1 MSMNAGRARGAIAF
15 WALAGLALLVSHDAI
30 FLVQLGPGEGLARA
44 LRDAGH
50 DYWPAASA
58 VLGAVALLAGLG
70 AVVRLRNLRRQ
81 AAALGARPSAPPRFL
96 RQAAGRWLV
105 LLALVAAGFMVQE
118 SVEHFVAHGHFIGP
132 AALAGP
138 EYPLALPVIAVISAV
153 AALVATAI
161 SGAELALETAI
172 AHALARQTR
181 RPATDLRR
189 ASVSTIP
196 HHLSILSHT
205 GASRAPPVMLAS

>member
-1 MSMNAGRARGAIAF
+1 MNAGRARGAIAF
-15 WALAGLALLVSHDAI
+15 WALAGVALLVSHDAI
-30 FLVQLGPGEGLARA
+30 FLVQRGRGEGLARA

-58 VLGAVALLAGLG
+58 VLVALALLAGLG
-70 AVVRLRNLRRQ
+70 AVIRLGTLRRR
-81 AAALGARPSAPPRFL
+81 AAALGVRPSPPSRFL
-96 RQAAGRWLV
+96 RRAAGRWLV
-105 LLALVAAGFMVQE
+105 LLVLVATGFMLQE
-118 SVEHFVAHGHFIGP
+118 SVEHFVTHGHFIGP

-138 EYPLALPVIAVISAV
+138 EYPLALPVIAVITAV

-161 SGAELALETAI
+161 SGVELALEMAI
-172 AHALARQTR
+172 ARALAARPR

-205 GASRAPPVMLAS
+205 GASRAPPAMLAT